1 MAVVKGSKQIKMVVV
16 PHRPWRNLLLTLAG
30 LIVAVILTGAGVYY
44 GYSRGTNEN
53 IDVRIERDQ
62 LSASVNSLETEL
74 ETLQQDFVN
83 LQQASLVDR
92 QAVIEV
98 QDMLVGLREIN
109 AQLEEDVLFYRQIMS
124 PENDES
130 GLAIGQLDLSA
141 TEEENRIR
149 YHIELKQLA
158 NNENVISGYANV
170 NILGMQEGSEVSFP
184 LRSIAV
190 DENQLDIRLQ
200 FRYLQNIEDELI
212 IPENFVPETV
222 QILAVAQGE
231 NAKTVQKNFVWLV
244 ER

>member
-62 LSASVNSLETEL
+62 LSASMNSLETEL

-200 FRYLQNIEDELI
+200 FRYFQNIEGELI

>member
-16 PHRPWRNLLLTLAG
+16 PHRPCRNLLLTLAG

-200 FRYLQNIEDELI
+200 FRYFQNIEGELI

>member
-92 QAVIEV
+92 QALIEV

-200 FRYLQNIEDELI
+200 FRYFQNIEGELI

>member
-1 MAVVKGSKQIKMVVV
+1 
-16 PHRPWRNLLLTLAG
+16 
-30 LIVAVILTGAGVYY
+30 
-44 GYSRGTNEN
+44 
-53 IDVRIERDQ
+53 
-62 LSASVNSLETEL
+62 
-74 ETLQQDFVN
+74 
-83 LQQASLVDR
+83 
-92 QAVIEV
+92 
-98 QDMLVGLREIN
+98 
-109 AQLEEDVLFYRQIMS
+109 
-124 PENDES
+124 
-130 GLAIGQLDLSA
+130 
-141 TEEENRIR
+141 
-149 YHIELKQLA
+149 LA

-200 FRYLQNIEDELI
+200 FRYFQNIEGELI

>member
-1 MAVVKGSKQIKMVVV
+1 
-16 PHRPWRNLLLTLAG
+16 
-30 LIVAVILTGAGVYY
+30 
-44 GYSRGTNEN
+44 
-53 IDVRIERDQ
+53 
-62 LSASVNSLETEL
+62 
-74 ETLQQDFVN
+74 
-83 LQQASLVDR
+83 
-92 QAVIEV
+92 
-98 QDMLVGLREIN
+98 MLVGLREIN
-109 AQLEEDVLFYRQIMS
+109 AQLEEDVLFYRQIML

-200 FRYLQNIEDELI
+200 FRYFQNIEGELI

>member
-109 AQLEEDVLFYRQIMS
+109 AQLEEDVLFYRQIML

-200 FRYLQNIEDELI
+200 FRYFQNIEGELI

>member
-1 MAVVKGSKQIKMVVV
+1 
-16 PHRPWRNLLLTLAG
+16 
-30 LIVAVILTGAGVYY
+30 
-44 GYSRGTNEN
+44 
-53 IDVRIERDQ
+53 
-62 LSASVNSLETEL
+62 
-74 ETLQQDFVN
+74 
-83 LQQASLVDR
+83 
-92 QAVIEV
+92 
-98 QDMLVGLREIN
+98 MLVGLREIN

-200 FRYLQNIEDELI
+200 FRYFQNIEGELI

-244 ER
+244 EW

>member
-1 MAVVKGSKQIKMVVV
+1 
-16 PHRPWRNLLLTLAG
+16 
-30 LIVAVILTGAGVYY
+30 
-44 GYSRGTNEN
+44 
-53 IDVRIERDQ
+53 
-62 LSASVNSLETEL
+62 
-74 ETLQQDFVN
+74 
-83 LQQASLVDR
+83 
-92 QAVIEV
+92 
-98 QDMLVGLREIN
+98 
-109 AQLEEDVLFYRQIMS
+109 
-124 PENDES
+124 
-130 GLAIGQLDLSA
+130 
-141 TEEENRIR
+141 
-149 YHIELKQLA
+149 LA

-200 FRYLQNIEDELI
+200 LRYFQNIEGELI

>member
-62 LSASVNSLETEL
+62 LSASMNSLETEL

-141 TEEENRIR
+141 T
-149 YHIELKQLA
+149 
-158 NNENVISGYANV
+158 
-170 NILGMQEGSEVSFP
+170 
-184 LRSIAV
+184 
-190 DENQLDIRLQ
+190 
-200 FRYLQNIEDELI
+200 
-212 IPENFVPETV
+212 
-222 QILAVAQGE
+222 
-231 NAKTVQKNFVWLV
+231 
-244 ER
+244 

>member
-1 MAVVKGSKQIKMVVV
+1 MAVVKGSKQIKMMVV

-62 LSASVNSLETEL
+62 LSASMNSLETEL

-200 FRYLQNIEDELI
+200 LRYFQNIEGELI

>member
-62 LSASVNSLETEL
+62 LGASVNSLETEL

-200 FRYLQNIEDELI
+200 FRYFQNIEGELI

>member
-16 PHRPWRNLLLTLAG
+16 PHRPWRSLLLTLG
-30 LIVAVILTGAGVYY
+30 TLVVAVILTGAGIYY

-62 LSASVNSLETEL
+62 LRASVNSLQTEL

-130 GLAIGQLDLSA
+130 GLVIGQLDLSA

-200 FRYLQNIEDELI
+200 FRYFQNIEGELI

-231 NAKTVQKNFVWLV
+231 NAKTVQKSFVWLV

>member
-1 MAVVKGSKQIKMVVV
+1 M
-16 PHRPWRNLLLTLAG
+16 
-30 LIVAVILTGAGVYY
+30 
-44 GYSRGTNEN
+44 
-53 IDVRIERDQ
+53 
-62 LSASVNSLETEL
+62 
-74 ETLQQDFVN
+74 
-83 LQQASLVDR
+83 
-92 QAVIEV
+92 
-98 QDMLVGLREIN
+98 
-109 AQLEEDVLFYRQIMS
+109 
-124 PENDES
+124 
-130 GLAIGQLDLSA
+130 
-141 TEEENRIR
+141 
-149 YHIELKQLA
+149 A

-200 FRYLQNIEDELI
+200 FRYFQNIEGELI

>member
-1 MAVVKGSKQIKMVVV
+1 MAVVKGSKQIKMVV

-200 FRYLQNIEDELI
+200 FRYFQNIEDELI

>member
-92 QAVIEV
+92 QALIEV

-200 FRYLQNIEDELI
+200 FRYFQNIEDELI

>member
-62 LSASVNSLETEL
+62 LSASMNSLETEL

-200 FRYLQNIEDELI
+200 LRYFQNIEGELI